1 MNISNGII
9 LYYCTSKKL
18 TTTSTEIYLFFGS
31 VPAVVVLTSFS
42 IRHAVAAVLEVL
54 HLL

>member
-1 MNISNGII
+1 MNI
-9 LYYCTSKKL
+9 LEYTCTTSKKL
-18 TTTSTEIYLFFGS
+18 TRTSNEIYMYLFFGS